1 MLLSKF
7 QNLVVNQCKNAGEV
21 KANARLQGLCRM
33 FLQSDV
39 SLLSVRTA
47 RFCAANCIQ
56 EFLVFRLS
64 NVGSRHHVSSS
75 QKCFEQFSPS
85 VKKQTKKFTK
95 TSFVQDLTSCQL
107 KKKRMETENVYI
119 SVV

>member
-7 QNLVVNQCKNAGEV
+7 QNLVVNQCQNAGEV
-21 KANARLQGLCRM
+21 KANAGLRGCAERFYRAM
-33 FLQSDV
+33 S
-39 SLLSVRTA
+39 LSVRTA
-47 RFCAANCIQ
+47 HFCAANCIQ

-95 TSFVQDLTSCQL
+95 TSFVQDLTSCQF
-107 KKKRMETENVYI
+107 KKKKKKEWKQKMCI